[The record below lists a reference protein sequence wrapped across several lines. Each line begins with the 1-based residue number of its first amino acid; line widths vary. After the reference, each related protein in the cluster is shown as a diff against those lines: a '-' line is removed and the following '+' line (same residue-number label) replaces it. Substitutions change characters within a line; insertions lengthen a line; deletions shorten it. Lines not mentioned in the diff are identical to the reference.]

1 MIAEKIPTMM
11 PRISARL
18 SAMMS
23 TCSVWPAVRVMS
35 GQIGWSVCSETPSLC
50 VKMFSTQNQ

>member
-1 MIAEKIPTMM
+1 
-11 PRISARL
+11 
-18 SAMMS
+18 MMS
-23 TCSVWPAVRVMS
+23 TCSVCPAVRVMS